1 MDDSSADWGWEDE
14 TLPLCGPLHRSI
26 LALDLE
32 SSSTRTDLIKVEL
45 RNQLYLLLH
54 RAMRAA
60 GIDERFCEP
69 IEDRGDGVL
78 VLIQPTDEVPRSR
91 LLDPLIPVLAQL
103 LEDYNA
109 ALPPA
114 ARPAH
119 RLRMRAVVHAGDL
132 LRDDHGPFGAEI
144 DAAIRLLDSDAV
156 RSALRDTSAPLA
168 LVVSQQIYEAI
179 VVHGYSGLCPR
190 LYRRAVEINVCGL
203 TRYGW
208 IHIPEVGESLH
219 GLQVQIEPTSHTDE
233 VHATI

>member
-1 MDDSSADWGWEDE
+1 MDDSPADWGWEDE

-32 SSSTRTDLIKVEL
+32 GSSARTDLIKVGL

-54 RAMRAA
+54 RAMQAA
-60 GIDERFCEP
+60 GIDERLCEP

-91 LLDPLIPVLAQL
+91 LLDPLIPELARL
-103 LEDYNA
+103 LVDYNA
-109 ALPPA
+109 ALAPA
-114 ARPAH
+114 DRPAH
-119 RLRMRAVVHAGDL
+119 GLRMRAVVHAGDL

-144 DAAIRLLDSDAV
+144 DAAIRLLDADAV
-156 RSALRDTSAPLA
+156 RSALRQTSAPLV

-179 VVHGYSGLCPR
+179 VIHGYSGLGPQT
-190 LYRRAVEINVCGL
+190 YQRAVEVNVCGL

-208 IHIPEVGESLH
+208 IHIPEIAANGPADPLQMLMES
-219 GLQVQIEPTSHTDE
+219 T
-233 VHATI
+233 

>member
-1 MDDSSADWGWEDE
+1 M
-14 TLPLCGPLHRSI
+14 PLCGPLHRSI

-54 RAMRAA
+54 QAMQAA
-60 GIDERFCEP
+60 GIDEQSCEP
-69 IEDRGDGVL
+69 IEDRGDGAL

-91 LLDPLIPVLAQL
+91 LLDPLIPALTRL
-103 LEDYNA
+103 LVDYNT

-114 ARPAH
+114 DRPAH

-144 DAAIRLLDSDAV
+144 DAAFRLLNADAV
-156 RSALRDTSAPLA
+156 RSALRETSVPLA

-179 VVHGYSGLCPR
+179 VIHGYSGLCPQS
-190 LYRRAVEINVCGL
+190 YERAVEVNVCGL

-208 IHIPEVGESLH
+208 IHIPGADESVALDS
-219 GLQVQIEPTSHTDE
+219 LRVLTEST
-233 VHATI
+233 

>member
-1 MDDSSADWGWEDE
+1 MSAGRGWEDE

-32 SSSTRTDLIKVEL
+32 SSSTRTDLVKVEL

-78 VLIQPTDEVPRSR
+78 VLVQPTDEVPRSR

-103 LEDYNA
+103 LGGYNA
-109 ALPPA
+109 AL
-114 ARPAH
+114 RPADRPDH

-144 DAAIRLLDSDAV
+144 DAAIRLLDADAV
-156 RSALRDTSAPLA
+156 RAALRNTNAPLV
-168 LVVSQQIYEAI
+168 LVVSQQIYEATI
-179 VVHGYSGLCPR
+179 VHGYSGLCPQS
-190 LYRRAVEINVCGL
+190 YQRAVEVNVCGL

-208 IHIPEVGESLH
+208 IHVPDAEASGHVQLHVLPET
-219 GLQVQIEPTSHTDE
+219 LQRAELRT
-233 VHATI
+233 TI